1 MTEDT
6 NKITIKDEDGNEIE
20 LFVLEETK
28 INGAYYILT
37 TDAKDDEDG
46 ECYIL
51 KDVSKPEDTEAVYQF
66 VENDDEINYV
76 GKIFAE
82 LMEDTEVVFEQ
93 IQ

>member
-6 NKITIKDEDGNEIE
+6 NLITIKDEEGNEIE
-20 LFVLEETK
+20 LYVLEETK

-37 TDAKDDEDG
+37 TDAPEDEDG

-51 KDVSKPEDTEAVYQF
+51 KDVSRPEDADAVYQF
-66 VENDDEINYV
+66 VEDDNELNFV

-82 LMEDTEVVFEQ
+82 LMDDNTEVVLE
-93 IQ
+93 

>member
-6 NKITIKDEDGNEIE
+6 NKIMIKDEEGNEIE
-20 LFVLEETK
+20 LYVLEETK

-37 TDAKDDEDG
+37 TDAEEDEDG

-51 KDVSKPEDTEAVYQF
+51 KDVSKPEDTDAIYKF
-66 VENDDEINYV
+66 VEDDNELNFV

-82 LMEDTEVVFEQ
+82 LMDDNTEVVIE
-93 IQ
+93 